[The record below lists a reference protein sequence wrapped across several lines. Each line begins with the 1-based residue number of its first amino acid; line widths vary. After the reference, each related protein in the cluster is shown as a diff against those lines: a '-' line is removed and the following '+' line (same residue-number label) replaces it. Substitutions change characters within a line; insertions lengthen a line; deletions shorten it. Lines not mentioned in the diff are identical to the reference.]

1 MSLNESQAARNKSGD
16 EHSSESNGGD
26 TGREHP
32 CENCHAGCCRAFVVP
47 LTGADILRIERGL
60 NLTFWDFACRWADP
74 EGQIARQHAP
84 HFYFDDE
91 PGTPFVISLMH
102 RVSEVFPRTTCCRF
116 LLEGTPDAEH
126 SLGRSRCGIHSL
138 RPATCRVF
146 PTKFN
151 ATGELALIQ
160 EIPLPTRDH
169 DEAVYD
175 LCSRQWEPAD
185 LDPVEPLHDLIVAR
199 YEMQYFHR
207 LAEQWN
213 QSPRPWA
220 VFPDFLRMVYSQRLV
235 NESPVNATTSE
246 PVTGSSQL
254 DDEPQTIPFP
264 GAKRRSRAA

>member
-1 MSLNESQAARNKSGD
+1 MSLSVNHRVRPEPVDSGH
-16 EHSSESNGGD
+16 EN
-26 TGREHP
+26 P
-32 CENCHAGCCRAFVVP
+32 CENCHAGCCRAFAVP

-84 HFYFDDE
+84 HFFFDDE
-91 PGTPFVISLMH
+91 PDTPFVISLMH
-102 RVSEVFPRTTCCRF
+102 RVSENFPQTTCCRF
-116 LLEGTPDAEH
+116 LLEGTPDADH
-126 SLGRSRCGIHSL
+126 PLGRSRCGIHNL

-151 ATGELALIQ
+151 ATGELAVIQ
-160 EIPLPTRDH
+160 DIPRPTRDGG
-169 DEAVYD
+169 ESVYD

-199 YEMQYFHR
+199 YEMQFFHR
-207 LAEQWN
+207 LADQWN

-235 NESPVNATTSE
+235 NESSLATNTSE
-246 PVTGSSQL
+246 PETTSSQN
-254 DDEPQTIPFP
+254 DDEPHTIPFP
-264 GAKRRSRAA
+264 GTERKSRAA